1 MDMVTT
7 QAVDEIGLVRM
18 QSQPGD
24 SDESCDELRKTNE
37 MSSFEVESDLEAKA
51 LLPNDDRFEAQATD
65 SNTDASVPQER
76 RTSLRTKLLFLCTYF
91 VLNLG
96 LTLSNKAVLRTVRLR
111 EKNPLLRGKLMG
123 ISGSISMASH
133 NSARFG
139 DFDWLLCHGCARVPE
154 DTEPDHT

>member
-1 MDMVTT
+1 MVTT
-7 QAVDEIGLVRM
+7 RAVDEIGLMRM

-37 MSSFEVESDLEAKA
+37 MSRFEVESDLEAKA
-51 LLPNDDRFEAQATD
+51 RLPDEDRLEAQATD
-65 SNTDASVPQER
+65 SNTDACVPQER
-76 RTSLRTKLLFLCTYF
+76 RTSLRTKLLFLCAYF

-96 LTLSNKAVLRTVRLR
+96 LTLSNKAVLRRVRLR
-111 EKNPLLRGKLMG
+111 ERHPLSRGKLTG

-133 NSARFG
+133 DSARFG
-139 DFDWLLCHGCARVPE
+139 DFDRLLCHGWARVPE